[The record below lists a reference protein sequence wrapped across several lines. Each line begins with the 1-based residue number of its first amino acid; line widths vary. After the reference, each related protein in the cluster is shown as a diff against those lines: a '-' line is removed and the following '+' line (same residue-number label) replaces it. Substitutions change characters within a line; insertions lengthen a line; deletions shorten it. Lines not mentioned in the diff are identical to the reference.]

1 MFHVKH
7 PKTDYQT
14 NIHNQA
20 SDFFDPVK
28 NAINE
33 IDPGHG
39 LTCNCKGTEQLRT
52 HYKINEKYQ
61 KNTPIYS
68 LWHYLYHESM

>member
-7 PKTDYQT
+7 PKIDYQ
-14 NIHNQA
+14 IEA
-20 SDFFDPVK
+20 SDFLDPVK